1 MLRRMEKLLKKILD
15 LLNVHPDKNQRWILL
30 SLFLSGLLITYV
42 HPAIVKEV
50 YTNLPAEWIAFE
62 SLASSVAGLVVGM
75 AWKGSV
81 RKGVTKNFLIF
92 ALSESILGCL
102 LGFFLAFIHYNVWIF
117 AIASLVYSAFITT
130 FVGKCIMTF
139 KAKLW
144 VEREREIYDNNQSI
158 IAGIVC
164 IIGFSLAL
172 FLMPPLKLALV
183 IWGLCC
189 IIDDFGWILVYVKN
203 KETLKN
209 ID

>member
-1 MLRRMEKLLKKILD
+1 MKKLLEKLLN

-62 SLASSVAGLVVGM
+62 SLSSSVAGLVVGM
-75 AWKGSV
+75 LWKGSI
-81 RKGVTKNFLIF
+81 RKGVTKNFLAF
-92 ALSESILGCL
+92 AISESVLGCL
-102 LGFFLAFIHYNVWIF
+102 LGLFLAFIHYNVWIF
-117 AIASLVYSAFITT
+117 AVASLIYSAFITT
-130 FVGKCIMTF
+130 FVGKCIMAF

-144 VEREREIYDNNQSI
+144 IEREREIYDNNQSVI
-158 IAGIVC
+158 LGIVC
-164 IIGFSLAL
+164 VIGFSLVL
-172 FLMPPLKLALV
+172 FFMPSLKLALV

-189 IIDDFGWILVYVKN
+189 IIDDIGWILVYVKN

>member
-1 MLRRMEKLLKKILD
+1 MVNIFKKILD
-15 LLNVHPDKNQRWILL
+15 ILNIHPDKNQRWILI

-62 SLASSVAGLVVGM
+62 SLATSIAGLVVGM

-92 ALSESILGCL
+92 AISESVLGCL

-117 AIASLVYSAFITT
+117 AIASLIYSAFITT

-139 KAKLW
+139 KSKLW
-144 VEREREIYDNNQSI
+144 IEREREIYDNNHSI
-158 IAGIVC
+158 VVGIVC

-172 FLMPPLKLALV
+172 FFMPSLKAALV

-189 IIDDFGWILVYVKN
+189 IIDDVGWILVYLKN
-203 KETLKN
+203 KEILKN

>member
-1 MLRRMEKLLKKILD
+1 MKNLLKKILN

-62 SLASSVAGLVVGM
+62 SLSSSVAGLVVGM
-75 AWKGSV
+75 LWKGSL

-92 ALSESILGCL
+92 AVSESVLGCL
-102 LGFFLAFIHYNVWIF
+102 LGLFLAFIHYNVWIF
-117 AIASLVYSAFITT
+117 AVASLVYSAFITT
-130 FVGKCIMTF
+130 FVGKCIMAF

-144 VEREREIYDNNQSI
+144 IEREREIYDNNQSVVL
-158 IAGIVC
+158 GIVC
-164 IIGFSLAL
+164 VIGFSLAL
-172 FLMPPLKLALV
+172 FFMPSLKLALV

-189 IIDDFGWILVYVKN
+189 IIDDAGWIFVY
-203 KETLKN
+203 LKN
-209 ID
+209 REALRSID

>member
-1 MLRRMEKLLKKILD
+1 MRNILNKILN
-15 LLNVHPDKNQRWILL
+15 LLNIHPDKNQRWILI

-75 AWKGSV
+75 AWKGSI

-92 ALSESILGCL
+92 AVSESVLGCL
-102 LGFFLAFIHYNVWIF
+102 LGLFLAFIYYNVWIF
-117 AIASLVYSAFITT
+117 AIASLIYSAFITT

-139 KAKLW
+139 KSKLW
-144 VEREREIYDNNQSI
+144 VEKEREIYDNNHSI
-158 IAGIVC
+158 VVGIVC

-172 FLMPPLKLALV
+172 FFMPSLKAALV

-189 IIDDFGWILVYVKN
+189 IIDDIGWILVYLKN
-203 KETLKN
+203 KEILKN

>member
-1 MLRRMEKLLKKILD
+1 MRNILNKILN
-15 LLNVHPDKNQRWILL
+15 LLNIHPDSNQRWILI

-75 AWKGSV
+75 AWKGSI

-92 ALSESILGCL
+92 AVSESVLGCL
-102 LGFFLAFIHYNVWIF
+102 LGFFLAFIYYNVWIF
-117 AIASLVYSAFITT
+117 AIASLIYSAFITT

-139 KAKLW
+139 KSKLW
-144 VEREREIYDNNQSI
+144 VEKEREIYDNNHSI
-158 IAGIVC
+158 VVGIVC

-172 FLMPPLKLALV
+172 FFMPSLKAALV

-189 IIDDFGWILVYVKN
+189 IIDDIGWILVYLKN

>member
-1 MLRRMEKLLKKILD
+1 MHNILNKILN
-15 LLNVHPDKNQRWILL
+15 LLNIHPDKNQRWILI

-75 AWKGSV
+75 AWKGSI

-92 ALSESILGCL
+92 AVSESVLGCL
-102 LGFFLAFIHYNVWIF
+102 LGFFLAFVYYNVWIF
-117 AIASLVYSAFITT
+117 AIASLIYSAFITT

-139 KAKLW
+139 KSKLW
-144 VEREREIYDNNQSI
+144 VEKEREIYDNNHSI
-158 IAGIVC
+158 VVGIVC

-172 FLMPPLKLALV
+172 FFMPSLKAALV

-189 IIDDFGWILVYVKN
+189 IIDDIGWILVYLKN

>member
-1 MLRRMEKLLKKILD
+1 MHDILNTILN
-15 LLNVHPDKNQRWILL
+15 LLNIHPDKNQRWILI

-75 AWKGSV
+75 AWKGSI

-92 ALSESILGCL
+92 AVSESVLGCL
-102 LGFFLAFIHYNVWIF
+102 LGFFLAFVYYNVWIF
-117 AIASLVYSAFITT
+117 AIASLIYSAFITT

-144 VEREREIYDNNQSI
+144 IEKEREIYDNNHSI
-158 IAGIVC
+158 VAGIVC
-164 IIGFSLAL
+164 IVGFSLA
-172 FLMPPLKLALV
+172 FFFMPSLKLALV

-189 IIDDFGWILVYVKN
+189 IIDDIGWILVYLKN